1 MKIVTKLIF
10 VALLLL
16 ILSACSAG
24 MAGSPSALRSDV
36 EIFRVGELEIRLY
49 QNQDSMAR
57 ELPASLALVDALRV
71 GGKRLRVLGYY
82 DNQNK
87 RIYSINNARVLLHE
101 IKHYLEPNWRHEIG
115 SDYLEAMRQGVQFAC
130 VDCTASAQQK
140 NSLSAPATVLQNHQE
155 RAPVDPD
162 DNF

>member
-1 MKIVTKLIF
+1 MKIVAKLIF

-16 ILSACSAG
+16 VLNACSAG

-49 QNQDSMAR
+49 QDQDSMAR
-57 ELPASLALVDALRV
+57 ELPASLALVDALRI

-87 RIYSINNARVLLHE
+87 RIYSINDARVLLHE
-101 IKHYLEPNWRHEIG
+101 IKHYLEPHWRHEIG
-115 SDYLEAMRQGVQFAC
+115 SDYLEALRQGIQSAC
-130 VDCTASAQQK
+130 VDCIAPAQQK
-140 NSLSAPATVLQNHQE
+140 NSLFAPATVLQNHQA
-155 RAPVDPD
+155 RALVDPD

>member
-1 MKIVTKLIF
+1 MKIVAKLTF

-16 ILSACSAG
+16 ILNACSAG

-49 QNQDSMAR
+49 QDQDSMAR
-57 ELPASLALVDALRV
+57 ELPASLALVDALRI

-87 RIYSINNARVLLHE
+87 RIYSINDARVLLHE

-130 VDCTASAQQK
+130 VDCAVSNPDQNSALNPILAGVYCGLDGIILK
-140 NSLSAPATVLQNHQE
+140 
-155 RAPVDPD
+155 
-162 DNF
+162 

>member
-1 MKIVTKLIF
+1 MKIVAKLTF

-16 ILSACSAG
+16 ILNACSAG

-36 EIFRVGELEIRLY
+36 EIFRVGELEVRLY
-49 QNQDSMAR
+49 QDQDSMAR
-57 ELPASLALVDALRV
+57 ELPASLALVDALRI
-71 GGKRLRVLGYY
+71 GGKRLRVLGYF

-87 RIYSINNARVLLHE
+87 RIYSINDARVLMHE

-140 NSLSAPATVLQNHQE
+140 NSLSAPATVPQNHQE
-155 RAPVDPD
+155 RALVDPD